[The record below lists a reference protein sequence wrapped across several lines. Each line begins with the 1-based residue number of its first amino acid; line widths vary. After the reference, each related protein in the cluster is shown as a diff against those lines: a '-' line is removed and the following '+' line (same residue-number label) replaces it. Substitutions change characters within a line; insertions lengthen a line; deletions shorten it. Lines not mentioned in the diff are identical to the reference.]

1 MGTQN
6 KNLSYNWWHEC
17 FSIGLKY
24 EALLS
29 LRPLGKSLKMFK
41 RFFSQCF
48 SKLSHKHH
56 ICSYFLR
63 LDHSPLRSWQW
74 KGLLNTYSRFKRVSE
89 LNFLELHQKQT
100 KRCKTQKQKEKF
112 WLDTRYD
119 EMVRK
124 MNVTHLF
131 HDASKEYYMNE

>member
-41 RFFSQCF
+41 SIILQSF
-48 SKLSHKHH
+48 SKSNNDHYT
-56 ICSYFLR
+56 CSYFLS
-63 LDHSPLRSWQW
+63 LDHSPLRSCPQ
-74 KGLLNTYSRFKRVSE
+74 GLLHTYSRFKRVSE